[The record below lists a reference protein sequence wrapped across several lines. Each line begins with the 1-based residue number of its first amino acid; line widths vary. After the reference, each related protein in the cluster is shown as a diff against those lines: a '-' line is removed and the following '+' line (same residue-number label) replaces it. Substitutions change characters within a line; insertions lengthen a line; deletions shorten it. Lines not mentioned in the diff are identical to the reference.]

1 MHYGA
6 LAVLAAS
13 LAASPLVAKAGDMSL
28 AVFMPKAEGLMA
40 KGPLAAMSSDMGIV
54 TGEVEGA
61 AKTYRARIMSDKK
74 AGKAPHSCPL
84 KKGGMTSGEL
94 MKHFS
99 TYPVSRRS
107 STTVR
112 MAFFDLMKKKYP
124 C

>member
-13 LAASPLVAKAGDMSL
+13 LAASPL
-28 AVFMPKAEGLMA
+28 
-40 KGPLAAMSSDMGIV
+40 
-54 TGEVEGA
+54 A

-84 KKGGMTSGEL
+84 KKGAMTSGEL